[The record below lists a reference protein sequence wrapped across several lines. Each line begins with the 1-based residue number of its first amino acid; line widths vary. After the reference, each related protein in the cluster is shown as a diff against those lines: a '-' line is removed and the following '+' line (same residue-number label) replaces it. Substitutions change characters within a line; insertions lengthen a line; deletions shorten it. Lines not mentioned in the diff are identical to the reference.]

1 MGKYDFTSLPNRL
14 GHHTYKWKETETDS
28 EVLPAWIADM
38 DFVVLPEIRQAV
50 QTYADQ
56 LVYGY
61 TYASE
66 DLIKEVQKWEATQ
79 YGYNFDKEALVFI
92 EGVVPAIST
101 AIQTF
106 TNPNYSPLI

>member
-14 GHHTYKWKETETDS
+14 GHHTYKWKEAETDS

-66 DLIKEVQKWEATQ
+66 ELIKEVQKWEPHNTATTLTKRLLSLSRVWYRPSQ
-79 YGYNFDKEALVFI
+79 QPFKPSQKKARRF
-92 EGVVPAIST
+92 
-101 AIQTF
+101 
-106 TNPNYSPLI
+106 

>member
-14 GHHTYKWKETETDS
+14 GHHTYKWKEAETDS

-61 TYASE
+61 TCLLYTSGIFRPQQDSKCQSKFLDSLYQPGDCCYSARAPRWDVAS
-66 DLIKEVQKWEATQ
+66 L
-79 YGYNFDKEALVFI
+79 
-92 EGVVPAIST
+92 
-101 AIQTF
+101 
-106 TNPNYSPLI
+106 